1 MKTNPLTKKINT
13 DSNIKKIVPEEIKVN
28 ETIKTNIIKQIII
41 NDKDK
46 YVLYVGI
53 LFIMFLLGV
62 FIIDNLSF
70 NPLIK
75 FFLILFSFLIVEDIH
90 HTVKFIYNK

>member
-1 MKTNPLTKKINT
+1 MKTNPLTKKINI
-13 DSNIKKIVPEEIKVN
+13 DSNVKKIVPDIVEQKDI
-28 ETIKTNIIKQIII
+28 TKTNIIKQIII

-46 YVLYVGI
+46 YILYVGMLYI
-53 LFIMFLLGV
+53 IFLFGV

-70 NPLIK
+70 NSLTK

-90 HTVKFIYNK
+90 HTVKFICNK